1 MTGTCDD
8 IGAVILPHEGGGA
21 TKRRT
26 VLAALAAVLP
36 VPLARAQSTGKVY
49 RIGVLL
55 TTSRTFPATVH
66 LVQAFYEGMR
76 ERGYVEGKNLVIEWR
91 GAEAKLERL
100 PALAAEL
107 VALKPDL
114 LVAGAG
120 PAAVALKKTTSTIP
134 IVFVQAADPVG
145 TGLVKTL
152 ARPGGNVTGFSNLTD
167 AIVGKQLE
175 LLREVTQQI
184 RRVAVIHVVGD
195 PTSSLQLSVMRKV
208 AWPELQISVHEVK
221 GPADFDAAFR
231 AIAQERP
238 DALHVFFNS
247 TTYVHQQRI
256 IDFAAAQR
264 LLAVYGEPIFVQ
276 SGGLMSYS
284 HSAADLYRRSTVYVD
299 RILKGAKPADLPVQE
314 PTKIDLA
321 VNLRTAKA
329 LGITIPKS
337 VLFRADRVV
346 E

>member
-1 MTGTCDD
+1 M
-8 IGAVILPHEGGGA
+8 
-21 TKRRT
+21 KRRDA
-26 VLAALAAVLP
+26 VCGILALVAAP
-36 VPLARAQSTGKVY
+36 VARAQATGKVH

-55 TTSRTFPATVH
+55 TTSRTFPATAH
-66 LVQAFYEGMR
+66 LVREFYEGMR

-145 TGLVKTL
+145 TGLVRTL
-152 ARPGGNVTGFSNLTD
+152 ARPGGNVTGLSNLSD

-175 LLREVTQQI
+175 LLREVTQHI

-195 PTSSLQLSVMRKV
+195 PTSSLQLSVIRKV

-221 GPADFDAAFR
+221 GPADFDDAFR

-264 LLAVYGEPIFVQ
+264 LLAVYGEQIFVQ

-321 VNLRTAKA
+321 VNLKTAKA
-329 LGITIPKS
+329 LGITIPQS
-337 VLFRADRVV
+337 VVFRADLVIQ
-346 E
+346 

>member
-1 MTGTCDD
+1 M
-8 IGAVILPHEGGGA
+8 
-21 TKRRT
+21 KRRDA
-26 VLAALAAVLP
+26 VCGILALVAAP
-36 VPLARAQSTGKVY
+36 VARAQATGKVH

-55 TTSRTFPATVH
+55 TTSRTFPATAH
-66 LVQAFYEGMR
+66 LVRAFYEGMR

-145 TGLVKTL
+145 TGLVRTL
-152 ARPGGNVTGFSNLTD
+152 ARPGGNVTGLSNLSD

-175 LLREVTQQI
+175 LLREVTQHI

-208 AWPELQISVHEVK
+208 AWPALQISVHEVK

-299 RILKGAKPADLPVQE
+299 RILKGAKPADLPVQQ

-321 VNLRTAKA
+321 VNLKTAKA
-329 LGITIPKS
+329 LGITIPQS
-337 VLFRADRVV
+337 VVFRADLVIQ
-346 E
+346 

>member
-1 MTGTCDD
+1 M
-8 IGAVILPHEGGGA
+8 
-21 TKRRT
+21 KRRDA
-26 VLAALAAVLP
+26 VCGILALVAAP
-36 VPLARAQSTGKVY
+36 VARAQATGKVH

-55 TTSRTFPATVH
+55 TTSRTFPATAH
-66 LVQAFYEGMR
+66 LLRAFYEGMR

-145 TGLVKTL
+145 TGLVRTL
-152 ARPGGNVTGFSNLTD
+152 ARPGGNVTGLSNLSD

-175 LLREVTQQI
+175 LLREVTQHI

-195 PTSSLQLSVMRKV
+195 PTSSLQLSVIRKV

-221 GPADFDAAFR
+221 GPADFDDAFR

-264 LLAVYGEPIFVQ
+264 LLAVYGEQIFVQ

-321 VNLRTAKA
+321 VNLKTAKA
-329 LGITIPKS
+329 LGITIPQS
-337 VLFRADRVV
+337 VVFRADLVIQ
-346 E
+346 

>member
-1 MTGTCDD
+1 M
-8 IGAVILPHEGGGA
+8 
-21 TKRRT
+21 KRRDA
-26 VLAALAAVLP
+26 VCGILALVAAP
-36 VPLARAQSTGKVY
+36 VARAQAKGKVH

-55 TTSRTFPATVH
+55 TTSRTFPATAH
-66 LVQAFYEGMR
+66 LVRAFYEGMR

-145 TGLVKTL
+145 TGLVRTL
-152 ARPGGNVTGFSNLTD
+152 ARPGGNVTGLSNLSD

-175 LLREVTQQI
+175 LLREVTQHI

-195 PTSSLQLSVMRKV
+195 PTSSLQLSVIRKV

-221 GPADFDAAFR
+221 GPADFDDAFR

-264 LLAVYGEPIFVQ
+264 LLVVYGEQIFVQ

-321 VNLRTAKA
+321 VNLKTAKA
-329 LGITIPKS
+329 LGITIPQS
-337 VLFRADRVV
+337 VVFRADLVIQ
-346 E
+346 